1 MSAPIR
7 MTSSRLA
14 MLTAVVGTLVAGII
28 ALVTFGAQA
37 SARPDGVPVAVSV
50 PTDGPASD
58 GLRVAAGMLAE
69 RSGDL
74 LDVTITSPQQAQAL
88 LDDKNVY
95 GILRLDVDAGAPQ
108 ATVVVSGAVNPA
120 GTQVAQQA
128 LTGAGQ
134 ALLAELAQRDPSVA
148 AGPVGMDQVHP
159 VGPSTRVVPLAV
171 TAVAWLG
178 CLVAGAALTLFAQR
192 SGVRI
197 GMAGRLANGVTASVL
212 VTGLIVGYV
221 ALWDGTLP
229 LGWDVVGLV
238 ALTTLAFALLQGG
251 VLHLAGI
258 KAMAL
263 LAPLYLVAPAV
274 TNQVPELLHPGY
286 RVALWSWTPF
296 RFPAEAL
303 RSLFAGTPE
312 APDVTLAVWVLTGVL
327 VAGLLLLAVPRR
339 SAGQQ
344 AEADPADGVVDVGV
358 DQADRLPR
366 AERERAAEHRDRRVR
381 R

>member
-1 MSAPIR
+1 
-7 MTSSRLA
+7 MTPSRLA
-14 MLTAVVGTLVAGII
+14 VITAVVGALVAGII

-50 PTDGPASD
+50 PTDGPAAD
-58 GLRVAAGMLAE
+58 GLRTAAGMLADH
-69 RSGDL
+69 GGGQ
-74 LDVTITSPQQAQAL
+74 LDVTVMSPEQARTL
-88 LDDKNVY
+88 LDDKDVY
-95 GILRLDVDAGAPQ
+95 GVLQLDVDAGVPQ

-134 ALLAELAQRDPSVA
+134 ALLAELSQRDPSVA
-148 AGPVGMDQVHP
+148 AGPVGVEQVHP
-159 VGPSTRVVPLAV
+159 TGPSTRVVPLAV

-192 SGVRI
+192 SGVRM
-197 GMAGRLANGVTASVL
+197 GMAGRLANAVTTSVL

-238 ALTTLAFALLQGG
+238 GLTTLAFALVQGG
-251 VLHLAGI
+251 LLHLAGI
-258 KAMAL
+258 KAIAL
-263 LAPLYLVAPAV
+263 LGPLYLVAPAV
-274 TNQVPELLHPGY
+274 VNQVPELLHPAY

-303 RSLFAGTPE
+303 RSLFAGTPD
-312 APDVTLAVWVLTGVL
+312 APDVALAVWVMAGVL
-327 VAGLLLLAVPRR
+327 VMGLLLLAVPRR

-344 AEADPADGVVDVGV
+344 AETHPAHGIVDVGV
-358 DQADRLPR
+358 DEADRLPR
-366 AERERAAEHRDRRVR
+366 P
-381 R
+381 